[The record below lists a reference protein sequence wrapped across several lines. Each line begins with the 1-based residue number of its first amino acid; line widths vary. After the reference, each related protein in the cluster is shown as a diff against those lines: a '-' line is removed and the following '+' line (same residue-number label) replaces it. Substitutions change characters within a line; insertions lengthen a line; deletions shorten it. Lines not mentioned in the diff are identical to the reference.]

1 MSLDLLEE
9 HIHNGN
15 IDELRSLLE
24 SQPGLAS
31 TTTSSNVSPLMLA
44 CYYKKSGI
52 ADEIIKHLP
61 SLTFFEAVAAG
72 KFNDVAH
79 QFSQNQDL
87 IHDYSNDGFTALG
100 LASYFGHEDI
110 TRYLLLKGADP
121 NIPSDNGFRVFPIH
135 SAAASNNN
143 PIAKMLLE
151 AGAQVNVIQ
160 KSGVSPLHSAAHSGN
175 IELLILLL
183 EAGADVTLQTE
194 NGQRAADMAS
204 EKGFAD
210 IARILSE

>member
-1 MSLDLLEE
+1 MSLELLEE

-15 IDELRSLLE
+15 SEELRSLLQ
-24 SQPGLAS
+24 SQPNLAAA
-31 TTTSSNVSPLMLA
+31 TTSSNVSPLMLA
-44 CYYKKSGI
+44 CYYKKPEI
-52 ADEIIKHLP
+52 VEEIIKHLP
-61 SLTFFEAVAAG
+61 NITFFEAVAAG

-79 QFSQNQDL
+79 QYSQNQGL
-87 IHDYSNDGFTALG
+87 IEEYSNDGFTALG

-135 SAAASNNN
+135 SAAAANNN

-151 AGAQVNVIQ
+151 AGAQVNVTQ

-194 NGQRAADMAS
+194 NGQRASDMAS
-204 EKGFAD
+204 EKGFTE